1 MTNPE
6 ASSQRP
12 PPLLIVISGP
22 SGVGKDAIL
31 SRMREQGKHYHF
43 TVTATTRPRRPAE
56 QDGVDYIFVA
66 ERAFRQMIDQGEL
79 MEWAEVH
86 GNLYGVPR
94 AQVARALQDGDDV
107 IIEADVQGAATIRRL
122 APDGV
127 FIFLAPPSMEEL
139 ASRLSQ
145 RMTESPEAVQRR
157 LKTAEA
163 EMVEASKFDHVVVN
177 HRDRLDE
184 AVREIEAIMARERR
198 RTSRG
203 RIVL

>member
-6 ASSQRP
+6 ASAQRP

-66 ERAFRQMIDQGEL
+66 EQAFRQMIDQGEL

-86 GNLYGVPR
+86 GNLYGVPK
-94 AQVARALQDGDDV
+94 AQVAKALEDGNDV

-122 APDGV
+122 TPDGV

-145 RMTESPEAVQRR
+145 RMTESPEALQRR

-184 AVREIEAIMARERR
+184 AVREIEAIVARERR